1 MLPELQDE
9 IIQEGHIVELLTNR
23 RLSNQKCVNDRVL
36 MPIYESVITSPFA
49 KMAVY
54 SLYNTFKEMNW
65 PLEKVTAKTD
75 KEYVCGKYP
84 DHNTAFWL
92 TVEIQNNHPDRV
104 ASWLICPDKTALI
117 VTLLIAKKDG
127 DTTKHYTGLINWDP
141 TALRTFTD
149 IVKRNIL
156 TLITPA
162 SI

>member
-1 MLPELQDE
+1 MLPELQDDE
-9 IIQEGHIVELLTNR
+9 EYRIELLTNR
-23 RLSNQKCVNDRVL
+23 RLSHYDCDNRVL
-36 MPIYESVITSPFA
+36 MPIYESVITSPFP

-65 PLEKVTAKTD
+65 PLEKVTAKTE
-75 KEYVCGKYP
+75 KEYVFGKYP
-84 DHNTAFWL
+84 DHNTTFWL
-92 TVEIQNNHPDRV
+92 TVEIQNNHPERV

-141 TALRTFTD
+141 TAQRPFTD

-156 TLITPA
+156 TLVTPA